1 MECLLDSPAMLS
13 IATNETPEVA
23 QQPDD
28 QLAVLANLCKA
39 SADPLRLL
47 VLRVLMNDSFG
58 VSELCAILD
67 IRQPALSHH
76 LKVLAGAGLVTTR
89 REGNSIYYRRS
100 EMGQSGALG
109 ELKAQVFKTLDEVDP
124 DPKTQTRIDAL
135 HMQREESSRSFFTQ
149 NAHKFQQQQDLIA
162 SYDQYAETV
171 AQLLRDAPLKHHRIA
186 LEIGPGDGSF
196 LTELSPR
203 FERVIALDNAT
214 QMLEQAR
221 GRALSGNLNN
231 VEFIHGDTAAAEL
244 EDLQADCIVVN
255 MVMHHTPSPAQIFD
269 DVAKSL
275 APEGVL
281 LVTDLCSHDQSWAR
295 ESCGDLW
302 LGFEPSDLD
311 KWAGDAGL
319 EDIASIYLAQRNGFQ
334 IQVRLF
340 GHSEQS
346 KDSLKR

>member
-1 MECLLDSPAMLS
+1 MLS
-13 IATNETPEVA
+13 IAANQSAEVE

-28 QLAVLANLCKA
+28 QMAVLANLCKA
-39 SADPLRLL
+39 SADPLRLQ

-76 LKVLAGAGLVTTR
+76 LKVLASAGLVTTR

-100 EMGQSGALG
+100 EMGRNGCLG
-109 ELKAQVFKTLDEVDP
+109 ELKARIFKTLDEIDP
-124 DPKTQTRIDAL
+124 PPQTQTRIDAL
-135 HMQREESSRSFFTQ
+135 YRQREENSRSFFTQ
-149 NAHKFQQQQDLIA
+149 NAHKFHQQQDLIA

-171 AQLLRDAPLKHHRIA
+171 AQLLGDAPLTQHRIA
-186 LEIGPGDGSF
+186 LEVGPGDGSF

-203 FERVIALDNAT
+203 FERVIALDNAAE
-214 QMLEQAR
+214 MLDQAR
-221 GRALSGNLNN
+221 SLATSNNLHN
-231 VEFIHGDTAAAEL
+231 VEFIHGDTATAEL
-244 EDLQADCIVVN
+244 DDLQADCIVIN

-275 APEGVL
+275 SPGGVL
-281 LVTDLCSHDQSWAR
+281 LVTDLCRHDQSWAR

-340 GHSEQS
+340 GHSKNNSPKGNSHE
-346 KDSLKR
+346 